1 MKLFTHSGQ
10 LLPQNYFKSYRSHY
24 LNTFTDYFQLLLYL
38 EKKSKSIKKLAA
50 CLSSEFK
57 GTDEVIYFLRMD
69 EICKLSYSDFFS
81 VI

>member
-38 EKKSKSIKKLAA
+38 EKKKARVLRSLQHACHLNLRALMKL
-50 CLSSEFK
+50 F
-57 GTDEVIYFLRMD
+57 TF
-69 EICKLSYSDFFS
+69 
-81 VI
+81 